1 MEIRLYSL
9 RSGFPNSMKFIAVYE
24 NNVYN
29 QKQAVW
35 STSFFMLSSVSEP
48 SCPASTQAKPHADL
62 QSDNAITLSH
72 TSFVSQWLAKHS
84 PA

>member
-1 MEIRLYSL
+1 MEIHLYSL
-9 RSGFPNSMKFIAVYE
+9 RSGLPNRMKFIFVYE

-35 STSFFMLSSVSEP
+35 STFFMLSSVSEP

-72 TSFVSQWLAKHS
+72 TSFVSQWFAMQS